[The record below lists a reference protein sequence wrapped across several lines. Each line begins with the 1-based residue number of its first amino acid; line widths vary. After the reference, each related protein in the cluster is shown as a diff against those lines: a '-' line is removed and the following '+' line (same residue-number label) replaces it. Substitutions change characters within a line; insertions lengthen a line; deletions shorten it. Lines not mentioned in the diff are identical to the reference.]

1 MEYLIVSSK
10 VKDEMMF
17 YDVNL
22 DIWRLINL
30 CKETDWSSSLVDVA
44 VPALG
49 IVDNAG
55 PSGFT
60 VYVLASVDRN
70 YLTPYTIFTVSSSRI
85 VGSRPE
91 PPQKS

>member
-17 YDVNL
+17 YDVNQ
-22 DIWRLINL
+22 DIWRPVDQ
-30 CKETDWSSSLVDVA
+30 CKETDWSRALVDVA

-70 YLTPYTIFTVSSSRI
+70 HLAPYTIYTVSSSRI
-85 VGSRPE
+85 AGSRSE